1 MVPSARA
8 PPQVSRRLARRVGK
22 ELSRQR
28 HGYVL
33 LAAEAYSALLAG
45 LQRPDCRMLARELVV
60 QRVVSC
66 TDVDSIRRP
75 TG

>member
-1 MVPSARA
+1 ML
-8 PPQVSRRLARRVGK
+8 QVSRRLARRVGK

-33 LAAEAYSALLAG
+33 LAAKAYSALLGG

-60 QRVVSC
+60 QRAVSC
-66 TDVDSIRRP
+66 TVAA
-75 TG
+75 